1 MKVYETKEIRNLG
14 IVGHGH
20 AGKTSLTEAMLFTAG
35 AVQRVGRVEDGST
48 TTDYDEDE
56 RARKITIHTSLAS
69 LEWNGIKANIFDTPG
84 YNAFIYDARAALR
97 VADAAV
103 VVVDAVPGVEVQTE
117 KAWSYA
123 DEYSLARIV
132 VINKMDRE
140 RADFQRTLGSVNEM
154 LSRTAVPFQLPI
166 GAEQDFK
173 GVVDLIKMRA
183 YIYSTDG
190 SGTYK
195 EGDIPADLQAD
206 ADKARE
212 ALIEMVAENDESLME
227 KFFDAGT
234 LTEEELASGIK
245 KGVLTGGLVPVF
257 CTSGT
262 HNIGVAH
269 LLDAINN
276 YFPSPADIGVAK
288 GFSDE
293 NFGEEIERKISDSEP
308 YSAFVFKT
316 IVDQFGKITVF
327 RVYSGVIKSDAT
339 VYNLTKNAQ
348 ERLGPIHLV
357 QGKAINKISEVH
369 AGDIGAVTKLKDT
382 STADTFC
389 DKASTIYYKQAII
402 PTPAISF
409 ALEPKSRNDED
420 KLSGAIHKMLD
431 EDLAMRFERDPQ
443 TKQFLLSGTGQ
454 QHVEIIIDKLKKRY
468 GVEVTLQPPRIPYK
482 ETFRRSS
489 EVQGRHKKQTGGRGQ
504 FGDCKCV
511 FSPLPRGSGFEWVD
525 KIFGGAVP
533 QNFRPAIEK
542 GIHEAAA
549 FGPLT
554 GSPVVDFRVEL
565 IDGSYHAVDSDELSF
580 KLVGRKAFRAA
591 MEKGGPVILEPV
603 MNVEVVAP
611 QEFSGDLM
619 GDLNSRRGRIQGMD
633 ARGHNQII
641 KARVPMSEM
650 LNYQPTLNS
659 ITGGRGSYTMEFD
672 HFDEVPAQIAQK
684 VIAEAQAEGRV
695 RAHDDE

>member
-35 AVQRVGRVEDGST
+35 AVQRLGRVDDGST

-56 RARKITIHTSLAS
+56 RARKITIHTSLCS
-69 LEWNGIKANIFDTPG
+69 LEWSGTKANILDTPG

-123 DEYSLARIV
+123 DEYGLARIV
-132 VINKMDRE
+132 VINKLDRE
-140 RADFQRTLGSVNEM
+140 RADFQRSLASVNEM

-166 GAEQDFK
+166 GSEHDFK

-183 YIYSTDG
+183 YTYQTDG
-190 SGTYK
+190 SGKFK
-195 EGDIPADLQAD
+195 EGDIPADLKAD

-227 KFFDAGT
+227 KFFEAGT
-234 LTEEELASGIK
+234 LTEDELASGIK
-245 KGVLTGGLVPVF
+245 KGVLSGGLIPVL
-257 CTSGT
+257 CASATQ
-262 HNIGVAH
+262 NIGVAH
-269 LLDAINN
+269 LLDAVNN
-276 YFPSPADIGVAK
+276 YLPSPADIGVAK
-288 GFSDE
+288 GYASEDFS
-293 NFGEEIERKISDSEP
+293 EEIERKISDGEP

-348 ERLGPIHLV
+348 ERLGPVHWV
-357 QGKAINKISEVH
+357 QGKTINKISEIH

-382 STADTFC
+382 STSDTFC
-389 DKASTIYYKQAII
+389 DKASPVYYKQAII

-482 ETFRRSS
+482 ETIRKSA

-504 FGDCKCV
+504 FGDCKCI
-511 FSPLPRGSGFEWVD
+511 FSPLPRGAGFEWVD

-554 GSPVVDFRVEL
+554 GSPVVDFKVEL
-565 IDGSYHAVDSDELSF
+565 IDGSYHDVDSDELSF
-580 KLVGRKAFRAA
+580 KLAGRKAFRAA
-591 MEKGGPVILEPV
+591 MEKGSPVILEPV

-633 ARGHNQII
+633 ARGNNQII
-641 KARVPMSEM
+641 KARVPMAEM

-672 HFDEVPAQIAQK
+672 HFDEVPGQIAQK